1 MFTFDERYERYDITA
16 VPNVFITDYLPGC
29 DGDQLKVYLYG
40 LMRCHHPRQD
50 FALEDMAQA
59 LEMEPKD
66 VQAAMRHWE
75 YEGLAERISD
85 KPPVYRFR
93 HPAAVLYQENQ
104 KADRLQESFTEDLYN
119 AFGGRRDLHGY
130 EKRKAWEWV
139 TVQGLP
145 QEVVM
150 VLVRHLIKTQGRDF
164 RFLGKETRRIVNL
177 LLEEKA
183 RTIEDALAVLAR
195 DEAIEA
201 GARAVI
207 RRFRQRRL
215 PSEDE
220 LALYK
225 KWRHEWGF
233 TDEEILEACAETTK
247 GTPNFGYLDGILSGI
262 RERGATPKADREQQ
276 AKVREMLRSLGA
288 QNVGVNS
295 GTLAAYKQMAE
306 LCPHEVILMAARD
319 LSTRK
324 NNGIDVLTSMLES
337 WNKKGIRTPE
347 QAQAHITAFNRENE
361 LIIRLNSLW
370 EADLIRMGDAS
381 RAKVH
386 TWLSGWGF
394 SPEIVLYCASFA
406 GINEK
411 KSPMAYLDSI
421 LKSYHDKGLTTESEI
436 AAEHERWAAEHAAVP
451 AAEAHQRAT
460 KAIAQLQYEQRE
472 YEERKPGELPAWL
485 RDMMEE
491 EQHAN

>member
-1 MFTFDERYERYDITA
+1 MFSFDEHFEAYDTTP
-16 VPNVFITDYLPGC
+16 VSNLFITDYLPGC
-29 DGDQLKVYLYG
+29 NGDELKVYLYG

-50 FALEDMAQA
+50 FALEDMARA
-59 LEMEPKD
+59 LEMDLRD
-66 VQAAMRHWE
+66 VQTAMRHWE
-75 YEGLAERISD
+75 YEGLVERVSD

-93 HPAAVLYQENQ
+93 HPASAAQENRQ
-104 KADRLQESFTEDLYN
+104 TDSLYESFMEDLYN

-150 VLVRHLIKTQGRDF
+150 VMIKHLIKTQGRDF
-164 RFLGKETRRIVNL
+164 RFLGKETRRVVNL
-177 LLEEKA
+177 LQEEKA
-183 RTIEDALAVLAR
+183 HTIEEAITVLAR
-195 DEAIEA
+195 DEEIEA

-233 TDEEILEACAETTK
+233 SDEEILEACAETTK

-262 RERGATPKADREQQ
+262 RERASTPKADREQQ
-276 AKVREMLRSLGA
+276 ALVREMLRALGI

-295 GTLAAYKQMAE
+295 STIAVYKQLTA
-306 LCPHEVILMAARD
+306 LYPHEVILMAARE

-324 NNGIDVLTSMLES
+324 NKGLDVLASMLES
-337 WNKKGIRTPE
+337 WKTKGIETAD
-347 QAQAHITAFNRENE
+347 QAKTHIDVFNRENE

-386 TWLSGWGF
+386 TWLTDWGF
-394 SPEIVLYCASFA
+394 SPEIVLYCAAFA
-406 GINEK
+406 GVNEK

-421 LKSYHDKGLTTESEI
+421 LKSYHDKSLTTEAAI

-451 AAEAHQRAT
+451 AVEAHQKAN
-460 KAIAQLQYEQRE
+460 KAIAQLQYDQRE
-472 YEERKPGELPAWL
+472 YEDRKPGELPAWL
-485 RDMMEE
+485 REMMEE

>member
-1 MFTFDERYERYDITA
+1 MFSFDEHFEAYDTTP
-16 VPNVFITDYLPGC
+16 VSNLFITDYLPGC
-29 DGDQLKVYLYG
+29 NGDELKVYLYG

-50 FALEDMAQA
+50 FALEDMARA
-59 LEMEPKD
+59 LEMDLRD
-66 VQAAMRHWE
+66 VQTAMRHWE
-75 YEGLAERISD
+75 YEGLVERVSD

-93 HPAAVLYQENQ
+93 HPATAAQENHQ
-104 KADRLQESFTEDLYN
+104 ADSLYESFMEDLYN

-150 VLVRHLIKTQGRDF
+150 VMIKHLIKTQGRDF
-164 RFLGKETRRIVNL
+164 RFLGKETRRVVNL
-177 LLEEKA
+177 LQEEKA
-183 RTIEDALAVLAR
+183 HTIEGAITVLAR
-195 DEAIEA
+195 DEEIEA

-225 KWRHEWGF
+225 KWRHEWEF
-233 TDEEILEACAETTK
+233 SNEEILEACAETTK

-262 RERGATPKADREQQ
+262 RKRSNSLKEDKKESKQ
-276 AKVREMLRSLGA
+276 VRDMLEALGITGIGI
-288 QNVGVNS
+288 NE
-295 GTLAAYKQMAE
+295 GTRNAYRQLAALY
-306 LCPHEVILMAARD
+306 PHEVILMAARE

-324 NNGIDVLTSMLES
+324 NKGLDVLASMLES
-337 WNKKGIRTPE
+337 WKTKGIETAD
-347 QAQAHITAFNRENE
+347 QAKTHIDDFNRENE

-381 RAKVH
+381 RAKIH
-386 TWLSGWGF
+386 TWLTEWGF
-394 SPEIVLYCASFA
+394 SPEIVLYCAAFA
-406 GINEK
+406 GVNEK

-421 LKSYHDKGLTTESEI
+421 LKSYHDKGLTSEDDI

-451 AAEAHQRAT
+451 TAEAHQRAT
-460 KAIAQLQYEQRE
+460 KAIAQLQYSQ
-472 YEERKPGELPAWL
+472 RKPDETKIGELPDWYVKML
-485 RDMMEE
+485 EE
-491 EQHAN
+491 EQNAK